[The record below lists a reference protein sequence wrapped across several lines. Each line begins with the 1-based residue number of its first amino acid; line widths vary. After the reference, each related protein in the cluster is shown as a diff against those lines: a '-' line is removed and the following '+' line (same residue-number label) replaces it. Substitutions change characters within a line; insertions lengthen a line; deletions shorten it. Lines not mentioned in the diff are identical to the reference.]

1 MQWSECS
8 VSTAVGKEWESLLIV
23 VNCVCFCNILF
34 RNEHQQVMQ
43 TVERRAGIDENI
55 CASCNKLLT

>member
-23 VNCVCFCNILF
+23 VNYVCFCNILF

-55 CASCNKLLT
+55 RASCNKLLT